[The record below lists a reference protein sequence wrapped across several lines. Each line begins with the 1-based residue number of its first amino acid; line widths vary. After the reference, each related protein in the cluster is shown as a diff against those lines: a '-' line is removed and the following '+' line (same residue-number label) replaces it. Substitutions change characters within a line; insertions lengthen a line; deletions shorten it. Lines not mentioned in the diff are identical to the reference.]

1 MTETLSD
8 KIQEE
13 VLGYDRLDVVPV
25 KDVHEAVKKL
35 NDFICS
41 NIFTVQEKE
50 NNNLLRLRISK
61 ELEEIFGEKLIWAT

>member
-61 ELEEIFGEKLIWAT
+61 ELEEIFGEKLI